1 MRGRLIATT
10 AAAALFAAAVASA
23 QPAPAS
29 TDKADALSAAARS
42 GDAAAVKAL
51 LDEGVDVNTK
61 YRYGVTVLIYACD
74 HGHLDVV
81 KLLVDRGADVNVKDS
96 FYGATP
102 LMMAVSP
109 AQKRKPAHLEI
120 AKLLLAHGAM
130 PKDEA
135 LMSAVSE
142 SDAAMTKVV
151 LDSGGIA
158 EKTLSA
164 ALEAAKND
172 KQTEIVALLERA
184 GAKPAPEFKVDPAQ
198 LARYAGTYRNPAGNE
213 LTFAVADG
221 KLTGGPAGMSLTL
234 AATDEKTFRVV
245 GNQGVTVAF
254 VTDGGKPDGKVTG
267 LAITQGGTTTD
278 YARVEGK

>member
-130 PKDEA
+130 PEGRSVDECR
-135 LMSAVSE
+135 V
-142 SDAAMTKVV
+142 
-151 LDSGGIA
+151 
-158 EKTLSA
+158 
-164 ALEAAKND
+164 
-172 KQTEIVALLERA
+172 RA
-184 GAKPAPEFKVDPAQ
+184 GRGHDEGGPGLWRHCREDPLCRARRRPRTTSRRRSSRCSRRPAPNPPPNS
-198 LARYAGTYRNPAGNE
+198 RSIRHSSPGTP
-213 LTFAVADG
+213 
-221 KLTGGPAGMSLTL
+221 GPIATL
-234 AATDEKTFRVV
+234 RAT
-245 GNQGVTVAF
+245 N
-254 VTDGGKPDGKVTG
+254 
-267 LAITQGGTTTD
+267 
-278 YARVEGK
+278 